1 MPKYYASS
9 FNLEYEGTIVNG
21 VQKGTGQLFLTNRED
36 GGSETLTYSGSLVNN
51 FPNGKGTLVIIR
63 GKPELKITY
72 TGEFQEGLP
81 NPESIFHIITEF
93 NGKTDEIN
101 SKLMVEGSQADISDA
116 NALLNFY
123 LSGKLQIS
131 DNDKLT
137 NGGKRRKVRRSQKK
151 YNRRISR
158 K

>member
-1 MPKYYASS
+1 MAKYYASS
-9 FNLEYEGTIVNG
+9 FNLEYEGTIENG
-21 VQKGTGQLFLTNRED
+21 SGKIYITTLED
-36 GGSETLTYSGSLVNN
+36 GVSHMLTYSGSLVNN
-51 FPNGKGTLVIIR
+51 FPDGIGTLVVTT

-81 NPESIFHIITEF
+81 HPESVFHIKTEF

-101 SKLMVEGSQADISDA
+101 SKLMFEGSQPNIPDV

-123 LSGKLQIS
+123 LSGELQIS
-131 DNDKLT
+131 DNYKLT
-137 NGGKRRKVRRSQKK
+137 NGGKRRKVRRSQKTFTKK

>member
-1 MPKYYASS
+1 MAKYYASS
-9 FNLEYEGTIVNG
+9 FNLEYEGTPENGSGKITITNIENG
-21 VQKGTGQLFLTNRED
+21 V
-36 GGSETLTYSGSLVNN
+36 SHMLTYSGSLVDN
-51 FPNGKGTLVIIR
+51 FPDGKGTLVIIT
-63 GKPELKITY
+63 GKPQLKITY

-81 NPESIFHIITEF
+81 HPESVFHIKTEF
-93 NGKTDEIN
+93 NGKTDEFN
-101 SKLMVEGSQADISDA
+101 SKLMFEGSQSEISDA

-131 DNDKLT
+131 DKDKLT

-151 YNRRISR
+151 YNKRISR

>member
-1 MPKYYASS
+1 MAKYHASS
-9 FNLEYEGTIVNG
+9 FNLEYEGTLENG
-21 VQKGTGQLFLTNRED
+21 LQKGIGQFFLTNIED

-51 FPNGKGTLVIIR
+51 FPNGKGTLVIIT
-63 GKPELKITY
+63 GKPQLKITY

-81 NPESIFHIITEF
+81 HPESVFHIKTEF
-93 NGKTDEIN
+93 NGKTDEFN
-101 SKLMVEGSQADISDA
+101 SKLMFEGSQSEISDA

-131 DNDKLT
+131 DKDKLT

-151 YNRRISR
+151 YNKRISR

>member
-1 MPKYYASS
+1 MAKYYASS
-9 FNLEYEGTIVNG
+9 FNLEYEGTLENEIG
-21 VQKGTGQLFLTNRED
+21 KFSITTLED
-36 GGSETLTYSGSLVNN
+36 GVSHMLTYAGSLVNN
-51 FPNGKGTLVIIR
+51 FPDGKGTLVVTT
-63 GKPELKITY
+63 GKPQLQITY

-81 NPESIFHIITEF
+81 QPESVFHIKTEF
-93 NGKTDEIN
+93 NGKTDEFN
-101 SKLMVEGSQADISDA
+101 SKLITKGSQGEISDV

-158 K
+158 KQ